1 MWNIIRHRISVLS
14 MDIWTIEKAESVNE
28 IYIKVRI
35 ILGTSRQF
43 FVFLIVLLTL
53 VHLWI
58 YTIKR

>member
-1 MWNIIRHRISVLS
+1 MLS

>member
-43 FVFLIVLLTL
+43 LFF
-53 VHLWI
+53 
-58 YTIKR
+58 